1 MRSNPTCYVHF
12 DGLHSVHLCRRVCF
26 AQLIAYLCVRV
37 RLYGMCVSTSRT
49 KYAHCHGR
57 SSLTASLGRGVERCA
72 SERQYRRA
80 VCKTKLTIGRERE
93 EGGNEVEREDLG
105 AEGERGIS
113 ARGIR
118 EVVISRKQTGCQG
131 GA

>member
-1 MRSNPTCYVHF
+1 MS
-12 DGLHSVHLCRRVCF
+12 
-26 AQLIAYLCVRV
+26 
-37 RLYGMCVSTSRT
+37 VSTSRA

-57 SSLTASLGRGVERCA
+57 SSLTAGWGRGVERCA
-72 SERQYRRA
+72 SERQYRHA

-105 AEGERGIS
+105 AEGEQGIS

-131 GA
+131 RGGAGHNMGGCSISSELCLVNHNMCL